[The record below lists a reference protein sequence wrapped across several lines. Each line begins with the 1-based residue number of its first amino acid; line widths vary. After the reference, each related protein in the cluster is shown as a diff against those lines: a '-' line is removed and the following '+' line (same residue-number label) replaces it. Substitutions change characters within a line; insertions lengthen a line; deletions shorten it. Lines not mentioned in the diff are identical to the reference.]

1 MEPQEGK
8 GTKKY
13 IGIILPTD
21 LALLVLS
28 WGILNPS
35 WEESSGLKEPTEA

>member
-1 MEPQEGK
+1 MVTPWSHRREK
-8 GTKKY
+8 GQKKY

-35 WEESSGLKEPTEA
+35 